1 MPRIFRIGA
10 FICTSVFIF
19 SAFQNCSKLKSSGFQ
34 SLSSKNS
41 PSDFKYG
48 PLLSMDL
55 ADRSQKGLG
64 FGDGSI
70 QSTVFGSELKISTTA
85 RLAGAIGSLTF
96 RGKEF
101 INQDDHGRE
110 LQSASSFDGL
120 GECLNPT
127 EAGSGTDGSG
137 AVSTSQLLGYA
148 ASENV
153 LRTSAR
159 MSYWLTANQDYS
171 YQNKGQGCGNNPNI
185 KRAQHATNL
194 SDDMLLKQVKIGFA
208 NQPNVIEYLVTF
220 RVAQSHQSA
229 VFEALTG
236 YLSRDFS
243 TFWTYDPNTNQIKS
257 LSSEDGEQDLPVI
270 LSTDDHN
277 YAMGIYSPDLPQ
289 VQFSNIGYGRF
300 NFYEYNTMKWNA
312 VYRVVPAPAGD
323 YDYRQYVVVG
333 NLSEVQSAMKQL
345 HIHFHPQQVV
355 PVVAPPVVQPV
366 APSSPPVQPVIAPP
380 VVVANP
386 IVPAATEII
395 LQSNFRFYN
404 SVTGE
409 HFVTSNYNEGINA
422 GFSYEGVA
430 FRSVVQSATVSNAIQ
445 IYRCY
450 INRSKHF
457 VSIDSSCEGH
467 IQEGSLGK
475 IYSAQAAGLAPLYKF
490 YYPVSGDYLTTTNYV
505 EGIGAGYTYVGIL
518 GYVP

>member
-10 FICTSVFIF
+10 FICTSIFVF

-41 PSDFKYG
+41 VSDSKYG

-55 ADRSQKGLG
+55 EGNSQNTLA

-70 QSTVFGSELKISTTA
+70 RSTVFGSELAISTTA

-127 EAGSGTDGSG
+127 EAGSDTDGSG
-137 AVSTSQLLGYA
+137 SISTSQLLGYS

-153 LRTSAR
+153 LKTSTR

-171 YQNKGQGCGNNPNI
+171 YQNNGQGCGNNSNI
-185 KRAQHATNL
+185 KKAQHSANL
-194 SDDMLLKQVKIGFA
+194 SEDMLLKQVKIGFA

-243 TFWTYDPNTNQIKS
+243 TFWTYDPNTNQINS
-257 LSSEDGEQDLPVI
+257 LSSQAGEQALPVI
-270 LSTDDHN
+270 LSTGDHN

-289 VQFSNIGYGRF
+289 AQFSSVGYGRF
-300 NFYEYNTMKWNA
+300 NFFEYNTMKWNA
-312 VYRVVPAPAGD
+312 VYRVIPAPAGD
-323 YDYRQYVVVG
+323 YNYRQYVVVG

-345 HIHFHPQQVV
+345 HIHFHPQQQVT
-355 PVVAPPVVQPV
+355 PVVQPV
-366 APSSPPVQPVIAPP
+366 IPAPAVVVQPVASAPA
-380 VVVANP
+380 VVINP

-404 SVTGE
+404 SVSGE
-409 HFVTSNYNEGINA
+409 HFVTSNYNEGVNA
-422 GFSYEGVA
+422 GFTYEGVA
-430 FRSVVQSATVSNAIQ
+430 FRSIVQSATVSNAIQ

-457 VSIDSSCEGH
+457 VSIDSNCEGH
-467 IQEGSLGK
+467 IQEGGLGK

-490 YYPVSGDYLTTTNYV
+490 NYPLSGDYLTTTNYA
-505 EGIGAGYTYVGIL
+505 EGIGAGYTYMGIL